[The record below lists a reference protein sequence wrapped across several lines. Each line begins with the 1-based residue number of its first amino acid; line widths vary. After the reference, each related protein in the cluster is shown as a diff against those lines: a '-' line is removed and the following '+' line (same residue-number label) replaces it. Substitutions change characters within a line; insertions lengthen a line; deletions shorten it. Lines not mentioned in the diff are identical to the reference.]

1 MAKRQTLNDKERA
14 YQQAVRDAFQQWARD
29 ERQYIA
35 SLKDNLNA
43 YRNQILADLPE
54 EGTWAAHRRQQTIEM
69 LDDAKATLDGQLS
82 RSIVGASNQAINTA
96 LFSVEAPLSAF
107 GMNLA
112 NISRQLPLEQ
122 IGFLQRAAPSLIT
135 NVSTQVHND
144 VGSLL
149 QRYMAGGIRRQD
161 LIRQIGAAT
170 GPLPGAT
177 MKPGQIIPRA
187 EMRAQTIVRTEINAT
202 SSLVQQHR
210 IEELSNADKGVGSR
224 WVHFP
229 SRNPRPTHEA
239 LHGVTI
245 FPGHGERF
253 ELSGVKITGPH
264 DPALGAEDRISCHC
278 KVSTVYDPT
287 RSEAET
293 DVHVGAATGSAAAAE
308 PTPKVPEPKAKPV
321 AKAKK
326 APKPKAPKKPATA
339 FGDFADLP
347 QRPAV
352 GATRA
357 ENIQHIRDLL
367 DVDLPNYKAVGWQ
380 VDMSYTRNSD
390 AFFKKMDDDAV
401 RGYAHALHDI
411 AENARSR
418 QIPMW
423 HTIGK
428 TRSRSATVLADCGG
442 GGLGVSPNMNTLMED
457 FGRMVGDADY
467 AAFSKSKAI
476 ESLMSVRARAAK
488 MHGSKAIVGEIDGWL
503 DDLAKWDGRGVSPVP
518 MYKSTVGDSAL
529 WRATNASGRL
539 DKQVSAWQPSYFSS
553 GTVAGDDAVSSLWH
567 EYGHHVHQWTHKKRE
582 QWSVNMI
589 EEALKRELDLNR
601 HGDGFISKYANVGG
615 KAYSGGKEQNGV
627 EWFAE
632 NFAAWSRGWKNLC
645 EPEWIEFA
653 TKHGVI

>member
-107 GMNLA
+107 GMNMA

-187 EMRAQTIVRTEINAT
+187 EVRAQTIVRTEINSV

-210 IEELSNADKGVGSR
+210 VEELSTADKGVGSR

-278 KVSTVYDPT
+278 KVSTIYDPT

-293 DVHVGAATGSAAAAE
+293 DVHVGAATGSAAAAD

-321 AKAKK
+321 AKQKK
-326 APKPKAPKKPATA
+326 VKREAPANWDQMTIKEQLAWQKGAPAPAPSSATAPAVNDKPKPKPKPAAKIVDDDGPVTVSTGGWTGEDAERKAADVHNRASAQRQGTRIAKAAKASEDGSVTYKDHSARGELTFADLKDYERTKLAHAKRMAEQKISSTGQETIIEYQQNSYDLNRDNRGLGPYRKPATPEA
-339 FGDFADLP
+339 AARQRRSLDAQNARMNAVMAEPGAVLRENTTFYRGIDGDWHGVTDLP
-347 QRPAV
+347 DP
-352 GATRA
+352 RA
-357 ENIQHIRDLL
+357 LIG
-367 DVDLPNYKAVGWQ
+367 KAVSDDTFLSVSMSSRKASWFAPENGYIFKI
-380 VDMSYTRNSD
+380 DMPAGTRGVFAGFD
-390 AFFKKMDDDAV
+390 EAYDELEFVAE
-401 RGYAHALHDI
+401 RGL
-411 AENARSR
+411 
-418 QIPMW
+418 
-423 HTIGK
+423 
-428 TRSRSATVLADCGG
+428 
-442 GGLGVSPNMNTLMED
+442 NM
-457 FGRMVGDADY
+457 VV
-467 AAFSKSKAI
+467 KSV
-476 ESLMSVRARAAK
+476 ERVRATMA
-488 MHGSKAIVGEIDGWL
+488 
-503 DDLAKWDGRGVSPVP
+503 
-518 MYKSTVGDSAL
+518 
-529 WRATNASGRL
+529 
-539 DKQVSAWQPSYFSS
+539 SS
-553 GTVAGDDAVSSLWH
+553 GNVVDKWIV
-567 EYGHHVHQWTHKKRE
+567 HVE
-582 QWSVNMI
+582 VVPG
-589 EEALKRELDLNR
+589 A
-601 HGDGFISKYANVGG
+601 
-615 KAYSGGKEQNGV
+615 
-627 EWFAE
+627 
-632 NFAAWSRGWKNLC
+632 
-645 EPEWIEFA
+645 
-653 TKHGVI
+653 